1 MVFCVLAGLTILSS
15 TGSLAVMRI
24 AYFDCFSGISGDMI
38 LGALIDL
45 GLEQK
50 TLMKHLSKL
59 KLSGYEIEV
68 LQEQRGPITGTRV
81 NIRVDQEEQPP
92 RSAEQIRKLIGKS
105 KLPDQV
111 KKNSLAVLER
121 LATVEGNLHQ
131 QPPEHVHFHEVG
143 ALDSIVDMV
152 GACIGLHI
160 LGIDHVVASPLPLGR
175 GFVQCQHG
183 MLPLPAPATLAL
195 LESVPVYDS
204 GQERELVTPTGA
216 AILTTVCSEYGGFPT
231 MSIEKVG
238 YGVGQHP
245 ENHPPNLLRL
255 VLGRS
260 TMTII
265 KERLLL
271 FETSI
276 DDMNPELY
284 GHLMERL
291 LDAGA
296 LDVNVLP
303 AQMKKNRPGQLLRV
317 LVSEGLKDTLLQIL
331 FHETTSLGIRIQEVD
346 RYSLPRH
353 TIRVQTPFGHIL
365 VKVVSN
371 PVGEPSL
378 APEYDSCKRAA
389 QKHNV
394 SLRQVYEEAVRRA
407 RDRLLWSGCCA
418 GA

>member
-1 MVFCVLAGLTILSS
+1 
-15 TGSLAVMRI
+15 
-24 AYFDCFSGISGDMI
+24 
-38 LGALIDL
+38 
-45 GLEQK
+45 
-50 TLMKHLSKL
+50 
-59 KLSGYEIEV
+59 
-68 LQEQRGPITGTRV
+68 V
-81 NIRVDQEEQPP
+81 NIKIDEEEQPP
-92 RSAEQIRKLIGKS
+92 RSSEQIRELIGTS

-111 KKNSLAVLER
+111 KNNSLAVLKR
-121 LATVEGNLHQ
+121 LATVEGSLHQ

-152 GACIGLHI
+152 GACIGLQV
-160 LGIDHVVASPLPLGR
+160 LGIGRVVASPLPLGR

-204 GQERELVTPTGA
+204 GQEREMVTPTGA

-255 VLGRS
+255 VLGKA
-260 TMTII
+260 TGAII

-271 FETSI
+271 LESSI

-291 LDAGA
+291 LDSGA

-317 LVSEGLKDTLLQIL
+317 LISEGLRDTVLQIL
-331 FHETTSLGIRIQEVD
+331 FHETTSLGVRIQEVD
-346 RYSLPRH
+346 RYSLPRR
-353 TIRVQTPFGHIL
+353 TIRVQTSFGVL
-365 VKVVSN
+365 PVKVATN
-371 PVGEPSL
+371 PQGEFTV
-378 APEYDSCKRAA
+378 APEYDGCQRAA
-389 QKHNV
+389 RKHRV
-394 SLRQVYEEAVRRA
+394 PLRLVYEEAMIRA
-407 RDRLLWSGCCA
+407 RERLSKDDKEN
-418 GA
+418 

>member
-1 MVFCVLAGLTILSS
+1 
-15 TGSLAVMRI
+15 
-24 AYFDCFSGISGDMI
+24 MI

-45 GLEQK
+45 GLEPK
-50 TLMKHLSKL
+50 TLIKHLSKL
-59 KLSGYEIEV
+59 KLTGYEIEV
-68 LQEQRGPITGTRV
+68 SKEQRGPITGTRV
-81 NIRVDQEEQPP
+81 NINVDEEEPPP
-92 RSAEQIRKLIGKS
+92 RSSDQIRELIGKS
-105 KLPDQV
+105 KLPGQI
-111 KKNSLAVLER
+111 KKNSLAVLKR

-143 ALDSIVDMV
+143 AVDSIVDMV
-152 GACIGLHI
+152 GACIGLHV
-160 LGIDHVVASPLPLGR
+160 LGIDQVVASPVPLGR

-245 ENHPPNLLRL
+245 ASHPPNLLRL
-255 VLGRS
+255 VLGQA
-260 TMTII
+260 TMAVI

-296 LDVNVLP
+296 LDVNVLS

-317 LVSEGLKDTLLQIL
+317 LASEGLRDTVLQIL
-331 FHETTSLGIRIQEVD
+331 FHETTSLGVRIQEVD
-346 RYSLPRH
+346 RYSLPRR
-353 TIRVQTPFGHIL
+353 TIRVQTSYGQLP
-365 VKVVSN
+365 VKIATSPQGDFTV
-371 PVGEPSL
+371 
-378 APEYDSCKRAA
+378 APEYDGCQRAA
-389 QKHNV
+389 
-394 SLRQVYEEAVRRA
+394 LRHKVPLRLVYEEAMYRA
-407 RDRLLWSGCCA
+407 RERLQNGDA
-418 GA
+418 ETEKDGDTAK

>member
-1 MVFCVLAGLTILSS
+1 MGSS
-15 TGSLAVMRI
+15 SVMKI

-38 LGALIDL
+38 LGALVDL
-45 GLEQK
+45 GLDPK
-50 TLMKHLSKL
+50 TLIKHLSKL

-68 LQEQRGPITGTRV
+68 LKEQRGPITGTRV
-81 NIRVDQEEQPP
+81 NIKVDEEEQPP
-92 RSAEQIRKLIGKS
+92 RSSDQIQELIGKS

-111 KKNSLAVLER
+111 KKKSLAVLKR
-121 LATVEGNLHQ
+121 LATVEGDLHQ

-143 ALDSIVDMV
+143 AVDSIVDMV
-152 GACIGLHI
+152 GACIGLHV
-160 LGIDHVVASPLPLGR
+160 LGIDQVVASPLPLGR

-195 LESVPVYDS
+195 LEAVPVYDS

-245 ENHPPNLLRL
+245 ESHPPNLLRL
-255 VLGRS
+255 VLGRA
-260 TMTII
+260 TMAVI

-291 LDAGA
+291 LDEGA

-317 LVSEGLKDTLLQIL
+317 LVSEGLRDTVLQIL
-331 FHETTSLGIRIQEVD
+331 FHETTSLGIRIHEVD
-346 RYSLPRH
+346 RYSLPRR
-353 TIRVQTPFGHIL
+353 TIRVQTSYGQLP
-365 VKVVSN
+365 VKVATN
-371 PVGEPSL
+371 PQGDFTV
-378 APEYDSCKRAA
+378 APEYDGCRRAA
-389 QKHNV
+389 RRHKV
-394 SLRQVYEEAVRRA
+394 ALRLVYEEAMCRA
-407 RDRLLWSGCCA
+407 KERLSEEDTE
-418 GA
+418 

>member
-1 MVFCVLAGLTILSS
+1 
-15 TGSLAVMRI
+15 MRI
-24 AYFDCFSGISGDMI
+24 VYFDCFSGISGDMI

-68 LQEQRGPITGTRV
+68 LKEQRGPITGTRV

-92 RSAEQIRKLIGKS
+92 RSAEQIRELIDKS

-111 KKNSLAVLER
+111 KKKSLAVLER

-152 GACIGLHI
+152 GACIGLHV

-216 AILTTVCSEYGGFPT
+216 AILTTVCTEYGGFPT

-255 VLGRS
+255 VLGRA
-260 TMTII
+260 TMAVT

-317 LVSEGLKDTLLQIL
+317 LVPKGLRDTVLQIV
-331 FHETTSLGIRIQEVD
+331 FNETTSLGIRIQEVD
-346 RYSLPRH
+346 RYSLPRR
-353 TIRVQTPFGHIL
+353 TIRVQTSYGQLP
-365 VKVVSN
+365 VKVATN
-371 PVGEPSL
+371 PQGALTV
-378 APEYDSCKRAA
+378 APEYDGCQRAA
-389 QKHNV
+389 RKHKV
-394 SLRQVYEEAVRRA
+394 SLRLVYEEAVFRA
-407 RDRLLWSGCCA
+407 RERLSEEDA
-418 GA
+418 ETR

>member
-1 MVFCVLAGLTILSS
+1 
-15 TGSLAVMRI
+15 MRI
-24 AYFDCFSGISGDMI
+24 VYFDCFSGISGDMI

-68 LQEQRGPITGTRV
+68 LKEQRGPITGTRV

-92 RSAEQIRKLIGKS
+92 RSAEQIRELIDKS

-111 KKNSLAVLER
+111 KKKSLAVLER

-131 QPPEHVHFHEVG
+131 QPLEHVHFHEVG

-152 GACIGLHI
+152 GACIGLHV

-216 AILTTVCSEYGGFPT
+216 AILTTVCTEYGGFPT

-255 VLGRS
+255 VLGRA
-260 TMTII
+260 TMAVT

-317 LVSEGLKDTLLQIL
+317 LVPKGLRDTVLQIV
-331 FHETTSLGIRIQEVD
+331 FNETTSLGIRIQEVD

-371 PVGEPSL
+371 PLGEPGL
-378 APEYDSCKRAA
+378 APEYDSCRRAA
-389 QKHNV
+389 LKHNV

-407 RDRLLWSGCCA
+407 RNRLQESDPGKR
-418 GA
+418 

>member
-1 MVFCVLAGLTILSS
+1 
-15 TGSLAVMRI
+15 MRI
-24 AYFDCFSGISGDMI
+24 VYFDCFSGISGDMI

-68 LQEQRGPITGTRV
+68 LKEQRGPITGTRV

-92 RSAEQIRKLIGKS
+92 RSAEQIRELIDKS

-111 KKNSLAVLER
+111 KKKSLAVLER

-131 QPPEHVHFHEVG
+131 QPLEHVHFHEVG

-152 GACIGLHI
+152 GACIGLHV

-195 LESVPVYDS
+195 LETVPVYDS

-216 AILTTVCSEYGGFPT
+216 AILTTVCTEYGGFPT

-255 VLGRS
+255 VLGRA
-260 TMTII
+260 TMAVT

-291 LDAGA
+291 IDAGA

-317 LVSEGLKDTLLQIL
+317 LVPKGLRDTVLQIV
-331 FHETTSLGIRIQEVD
+331 FNETTSLGIRIQEVD

-371 PVGEPSL
+371 PLGEPGL
-378 APEYDSCKRAA
+378 APEYDSCRRAA
-389 QKHNV
+389 LKHNV

-407 RDRLLWSGCCA
+407 RNRLQESDPGKR
-418 GA
+418 

>member
-1 MVFCVLAGLTILSS
+1 MK
-15 TGSLAVMRI
+15 I

-38 LGALIDL
+38 LGALVDL
-45 GLEQK
+45 GLDPK
-50 TLMKHLSKL
+50 TLIKHLSKL

-68 LQEQRGPITGTRV
+68 LKEQRGPITGTRV
-81 NIRVDQEEQPP
+81 NIKVDEEEQPP
-92 RSAEQIRKLIGKS
+92 RSSDQIQELIGKS

-111 KKNSLAVLER
+111 KKKSLAVLKR
-121 LATVEGNLHQ
+121 LATVEGDLHQ

-143 ALDSIVDMV
+143 AVDSIVDMV
-152 GACIGLHI
+152 GACIGLHV
-160 LGIDHVVASPLPLGR
+160 LGIDQVVASPLPLGR

-195 LESVPVYDS
+195 LEAVPVYDS

-245 ENHPPNLLRL
+245 ESHPPNLLRL
-255 VLGRS
+255 VLGRA
-260 TMTII
+260 TMAVI

-291 LDAGA
+291 LDEGA

-317 LVSEGLKDTLLQIL
+317 LVSEGLRDTVLQIL
-331 FHETTSLGIRIQEVD
+331 FHETTSLGIRIHEVD
-346 RYSLPRH
+346 RYSLPRR
-353 TIRVQTPFGHIL
+353 TIRVQTSYGQLP
-365 VKVVSN
+365 VKVATN
-371 PVGEPSL
+371 PQGDFTV
-378 APEYDSCKRAA
+378 APEYDGCRRAA
-389 QKHNV
+389 RKHKV
-394 SLRQVYEEAVRRA
+394 ALRLVYEEAMCRAKEQLHKSDAATRRNG
-407 RDRLLWSGCCA
+407 DTEKE
-418 GA
+418 

>member
-1 MVFCVLAGLTILSS
+1 
-15 TGSLAVMRI
+15 MRI

-45 GLEQK
+45 GLEPK
-50 TLMKHLSKL
+50 ILIKHLSKL
-59 KLSGYEIEV
+59 KLTGYEIEV
-68 LQEQRGPITGTRV
+68 LKEQRGPITGTRV
-81 NIRVDQEEQPP
+81 NINVDEEEPPSRSSDQIQE
-92 RSAEQIRKLIGKS
+92 LIGKS

-111 KKNSLAVLER
+111 KKNSLTVLKR
-121 LATVEGNLHQ
+121 LATVEGDLHQ

-143 ALDSIVDMV
+143 AVDSIVDMV
-152 GACIGLHI
+152 GACIGLHV
-160 LGIDHVVASPLPLGR
+160 LGIDQVVASPLPMGR

-195 LESVPVYDS
+195 LESVPIYDS

-245 ENHPPNLLRL
+245 ESHPPNLLRL
-255 VLGRS
+255 VLGQT
-260 TMTII
+260 TMAVI

-284 GHLMERL
+284 GHLMEQL

-296 LDVNVLP
+296 LDVNILP
-303 AQMKKNRPGQLLRV
+303 AQMKKNRPGQLLRI
-317 LVSEGLKDTLLQIL
+317 LVSEGLRDTVLQIL
-331 FHETTSLGIRIQEVD
+331 FHETTSLGVRIQEVD
-346 RYSLPRH
+346 RYSLPRR
-353 TIRVQTPFGHIL
+353 TIRVQTSYGRLP
-365 VKVVSN
+365 VKIATN
-371 PVGEPSL
+371 PQGDFTM
-378 APEYDSCKRAA
+378 APEYDGCQRAA
-389 QKHNV
+389 
-394 SLRQVYEEAVRRA
+394 LRHKVALRLVYEEAMFRA
-407 RDRLLWSGCCA
+407 RERLSKGDKKK
-418 GA
+418 

>member
-1 MVFCVLAGLTILSS
+1 MGSS
-15 TGSLAVMRI
+15 SVMKI

-38 LGALIDL
+38 LGALVDL
-45 GLEQK
+45 GLDPK
-50 TLMKHLSKL
+50 TLIKHLSKL

-68 LQEQRGPITGTRV
+68 LKEQRGPITGTRV
-81 NIRVDQEEQPP
+81 NIKVDEEEQPP
-92 RSAEQIRKLIGKS
+92 RSSDQIQELIGKS

-111 KKNSLAVLER
+111 KKKSLAVLKR
-121 LATVEGNLHQ
+121 LATVEGDLHQ

-143 ALDSIVDMV
+143 AVDSIVDMV
-152 GACIGLHI
+152 GACIGLHV
-160 LGIDHVVASPLPLGR
+160 LGIDQVVASPLPLGR

-195 LESVPVYDS
+195 LEAVPVYDS

-245 ENHPPNLLRL
+245 ESHPPNLLRL
-255 VLGRS
+255 VLGRA
-260 TMTII
+260 TMAVI

-291 LDAGA
+291 LDEGA

-317 LVSEGLKDTLLQIL
+317 LVSEGLRDTVLQIL
-331 FHETTSLGIRIQEVD
+331 FHETTSLGIRIHEVD
-346 RYSLPRH
+346 RYSLPRR
-353 TIRVQTPFGHIL
+353 TIRVQTSYGQLP
-365 VKVVSN
+365 VKVATN
-371 PVGEPSL
+371 PQGDFTV
-378 APEYDSCKRAA
+378 APEYDGCRRAA
-389 QKHNV
+389 RRHKV
-394 SLRQVYEEAVRRA
+394 PLRLVYEEAMCRAKERLHKSDAATRRNG
-407 RDRLLWSGCCA
+407 DTEKE
-418 GA
+418 

>member
-1 MVFCVLAGLTILSS
+1 MGSS
-15 TGSLAVMRI
+15 SVMKI

-45 GLEQK
+45 GLDPK
-50 TLMKHLSKL
+50 TLIKHLSKL

-68 LQEQRGPITGTRV
+68 FKEQRGPITGTRV
-81 NIRVDQEEQPP
+81 NIKVDEEEQPP
-92 RSAEQIRKLIGKS
+92 RSSDQIRELIGKS

-111 KKNSLAVLER
+111 KKNSLAVLKR

-143 ALDSIVDMV
+143 AVDSIVDMV
-152 GACIGLHI
+152 GACIGLHV
-160 LGIDHVVASPLPLGR
+160 LGIGQVVASPLPLGR

-245 ENHPPNLLRL
+245 ESHPPNLLRL
-255 VLGRS
+255 VLGRA
-260 TMTII
+260 TMAVI

-291 LDAGA
+291 LDEGA

-317 LVSEGLKDTLLQIL
+317 LVAEGLRDTVLQIL
-331 FHETTSLGIRIQEVD
+331 FDETTSLGVRIQEVD
-346 RYSLPRH
+346 RYSLPRR
-353 TIRVQTPFGHIL
+353 TIHVQTSYGQLP
-365 VKVVSN
+365 VKVATN
-371 PVGEPSL
+371 PQGGFTV
-378 APEYDSCKRAA
+378 APEYDGCQRAA
-389 QKHNV
+389 LKHKV
-394 SLRQVYEEAVRRA
+394 PLRLVYEEAMYRA
-407 RDRLLWSGCCA
+407 RERLSKSDKKK
-418 GA
+418 